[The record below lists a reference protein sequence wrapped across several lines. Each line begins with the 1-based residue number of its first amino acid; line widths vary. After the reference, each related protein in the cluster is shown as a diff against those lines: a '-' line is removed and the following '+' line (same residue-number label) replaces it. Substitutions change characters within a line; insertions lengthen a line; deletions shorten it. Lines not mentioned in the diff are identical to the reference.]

1 MKRKFVK
8 YIGLALLLNV
18 VTFSISENQ
27 HMVYAAGGAEQ
38 AAFSDSNTIKSAQG
52 ILNLFGYN
60 CGNPDGVMGEQTKTA
75 ISQFQEDVGL
85 DVTGELNYDVVD
97 YLMAG
102 VPINVFTK
110 RYNEAIDYSNTKYG
124 TNLQHGSFD
133 DNTEEYCVNDNLIL
147 SLNPNLSNR
156 KMIGNINIYSG
167 KNGYDPIEA
176 SGEMGAAVY
185 AFDISIDTPYDAYT
199 LLINVQTASGGTY
212 SADGITFD
220 NYSGSGMIVIKAEYD
235 NFSSTSI
242 STSFRE
248 SDLGESANENTEN
261 VNESAST
268 GNQHYD
274 TSNVDNENV
283 IDFFEIENYEKF
295 QNLMQT
301 VGKSEAE
308 FVEASKFQLD
318 DSHLS
323 ESNDRNNWYKV
334 KGKIENYDGY
344 FDITVEKETKNISH
358 ISFGFLDADKP
369 IDTDEVVTMMTSLLG
384 TEYSQNTRPDKIAG
398 NYKWN
403 IDSYEIEI
411 SYWNMDDEK
420 YPGANYISIWNKE

>member
-8 YIGLALLLNV
+8 YISLVVLLSI
-18 VTFSISENQ
+18 TSFSITKSDAIV
-27 HMVYAAGGAEQ
+27 VYASDVTNQGS
-38 AAFSDSNTIKSAQG
+38 FSDSNTIKSAQG

-97 YLMAG
+97 YLLAG
-102 VPINVFTK
+102 VPMNVFTK
-110 RYNEAIDYSNTKYG
+110 RYNEAIDYSNKKYE

-133 DNTEEYCVNDNLIL
+133 DNTEEYCANNNLVL

-220 NYSGSGMIVIKAEYD
+220 NYSGSGMIAIKAEYD
-235 NFSSTSI
+235 NFSSSSI
-242 STSFRE
+242 STSFKE
-248 SDLGESANENTEN
+248 DNSSNQSTGDIDD
-261 VNESAST
+261 SAST

-274 TSNVDNENV
+274 TSNIDNESV
-283 IDFFEIENYEKF
+283 TEFFEIENNESLQK
-295 QNLMQT
+295 LMQT
-301 VGKSEAE
+301 VGKSETEFAE
-308 FVEASKFQLD
+308 VSKFQLD
-318 DSHLS
+318 DAHLS
-323 ESNDRNNWYKV
+323 ESNDRNDWYKV
-334 KGKIENYDGY
+334 KGKIGNYDGN
-344 FDITVEKETKNISH
+344 FEISLDKGTKIISR
-358 ISFGFLDADKP
+358 ISFGFLDEDKP
-369 IDTDEVVTMMTSLLG
+369 IDVEPVVTMLTDLIG
-384 TEYSQNTRPDKIAG
+384 KEYSQNTRPDQIAG
-398 NYKWN
+398 NYTWN
-403 IDSYEIEI
+403 IDKYKIDV
-411 SYWNMDDEK
+411 SYWGLDDPK
-420 YPGANYISIWNKE
+420 YPGANYIGIVCAE